1 MSLLLM
7 NIHNIHS
14 CLKIICD
21 VESDILDSSIKVFFK
36 RKNYDGN
43 EEMLNVVSYK
53 LYEIHEELDN
63 YHSESSGINR
73 VVCDAMEYVR
83 SLISSTK
90 QLISLN
96 GQLRNKSN
104 GGRYSLTQY
113 NMDLSEF
120 WRLQENYC
128 ILGDRLTTDYK
139 LYALEIERYED

>member
-1 MSLLLM
+1 MSSLLM

-21 VESDILDSSIKVFFK
+21 VESDILGSSIKVFFK

-43 EEMLNVVSYK
+43 DEMLNVVCNK

-63 YHSESSGINR
+63 YHNESSGISR

-83 SLISSTK
+83 ALISSTK

-96 GQLRNKSN
+96 GQLRNKAS
-104 GGRYSLTQY
+104 GGRYSLTKY

-128 ILGDRLTTDYK
+128 VLGDRLTTDYK
-139 LYALEIERYED
+139 LYAPEIARYEN